1 MTGLRFSAEDCFA
14 VADIAT
20 PDLAPHPFTVGI
32 VTQSAVG
39 LQNWQMVWDL
49 RSLDGYTVY
58 EDILDALDEAISYE
72 RGAPIVYVTPE
83 KVEEV
88 EAALTRFRVVAPRV
102 LPTRNK
108 PLPRRSLD
116 LAPFT
121 DGWSGD
127 LEGSG
132 LVTLI
137 DADVDNEL
145 NVDRMRTSLIDDGRV
160 AAEIGL
166 LPSHQEAEELVKDFL
181 RDDQFVDAYSKV
193 LSEVST
199 EREQLL
205 STFLESIASNSL
217 LSEVALMTEGDRI
230 RVVPLH
236 AGALY
241 ELDTGSE
248 SLTIRPA
255 RPGKGPQWRRFS
267 TAIAE
272 LEQLINE
279 PGTDESEIEELLVR
293 NPLFL
298 RGLNYTQAYH
308 QVVLPLG
315 KGRHYKPDIIAEPA
329 DSEWWDIIDVK
340 LPKEKIFVGRP
351 GRVGISGAIRDAASQ
366 LREYARWFDGGSV
379 AKKVEER
386 YKIRCHE
393 PKQVVIIGRD
403 PREFT
408 EEQRRAARSAHP
420 NLEIVTYDGLLKAAK
435 NQLLF

>member
-1 MTGLRFSAEDCFA
+1 MSKLEFSAEDRFA
-14 VADIAT
+14 VANIAT
-20 PDLAPHPFTVGI
+20 PELAPHPFTVGI
-32 VTQSAVG
+32 VSQSAVG
-39 LQNWQMVWDL
+39 LRNWQMVWDL
-49 RSLDGYTVY
+49 RQLDGYTVY

-72 RGAPIVYVTPE
+72 RGAPILYVAPE
-83 KVEEV
+83 KVESI
-88 EAALTRFRVVAPRV
+88 EAGLMRFKKTKPLI

-108 PLPRRSLD
+108 PLPKRPLD

-121 DGWSGD
+121 DGWSGSQD
-127 LEGSG
+127 GTG
-132 LVTLI
+132 LTPLL
-137 DADVDNEL
+137 DVDNEL
-145 NVDRMRTSLIDDGRV
+145 NADRMRATLRDDGRV

-166 LPSHQEAEELVKDFL
+166 IPSHREAEEMVDAIL
-181 RDDQFVDAYSKV
+181 DDQGFLDAYSKV
-193 LSEVST
+193 LDDVQS

-205 STFLESIASNSL
+205 STFLEGIASHSL
-217 LSEVALMTEGDRI
+217 LSEVALTMKGDWI
-230 RVVPLH
+230 QVVPMH

-248 SLTIRPA
+248 SLLVRPA
-255 RPGKGPQWRRFS
+255 RSGQGAHWQRFAS
-267 TAIAE
+267 AISE
-272 LEQLINE
+272 LEYLINE
-279 PGTDESEIEELLVR
+279 PDVDESAIEELLTR

-315 KGRHYKPDIIAEPA
+315 DGRHYKPDIIAEPA
-329 DSEWWDIIDVK
+329 DSDWWDIIDIK

-351 GRVGISGAIRDAASQ
+351 GRIGISGAIREAASQ

-379 AKKVEER
+379 AKRVEER

-403 PREFT
+403 PREFS